1 MVAWLGYLGQVIL
14 AGGTYAA
21 LRDLAEYGAT
31 LCFDDAENL
40 ADPRKSDPDK
50 RALLL
55 AGNRKGA
62 VVPVKEPEGKNGW
75 RIRNVSAYCP
85 KVFSAIRLPDPG
97 ALAPDD
103 RATPRAERGP
113 GESQPRHRGRYP
125 LVARPARA
133 SR

>member
-1 MVAWLGYLGQVIL
+1 LVARLGYLGQVIL

-50 RALLL
+50 WALLL

-85 KVFSAIRLPDPG
+85 KVFSAIRLPDPVLSRRTIVLPLECG
-97 ALAPDD
+97 
-103 RATPRAERGP
+103 PRTR
-113 GESQPRHRGRYP
+113 QPRHRGRC
-125 LVARPARA
+125 LLAARPARA